1 MLDNVETC
9 HHCGKQKT
17 NCYHGFISM
26 AIPIPEYEEKINK
39 WGRDNWWENLER
51 TDLTEDETK
60 ELSSLALYD
69 QALNTVGRGIQC
81 DDCCKKEIELY
92 NQYYPEK

>member
-1 MLDNVETC
+1 MLSNVETC

-81 DDCCKKEIELY
+81 DDCSKKEEKLY